1 MKNLIVLGHKSSV
14 AQNFLNLYKKEF
26 NIIKIDY
33 PYLDATKNDFFKK
46 IKKKINIKKKYI
58 IINFIGRMGAD
69 ESKNDIEKF
78 LLINGAFPIVPI
90 LNQEI
95 IKIEKYIFLSSETIY
110 GLGNN
115 LREENHKN
123 PIHPYAISKLIAEI
137 NIKKTYENLKNKNFP
152 VVILRVPIVIFNK
165 QKFDNTL
172 TSICN
177 DYHNSNN
184 VVIFGNGK
192 HFRKYIAAKDLS
204 KIINIIINKKL
215 DNKLEIYNIP
225 GVKANSLQI
234 LEILKKIYK
243 KKSKIKF
250 IDSKKSF
257 SLTSNSLKFKK
268 EFKYDIDLNL
278 HTLVKNYMLKL
289 L

>member
-1 MKNLIVLGHKSSV
+1 MKNLIILGHKSSI

-33 PYLDATKNDFFKK
+33 PYLDATKNDFLKK
-46 IKKKINIKKKYI
+46 IKKKIKVRKKYTL
-58 IINFIGRMGAD
+58 INFIGRMGAD

-78 LLINGAFPIVPI
+78 LLVNGTFPIIPI
-90 LNQEI
+90 LNQET

-115 LREENHKN
+115 LKEENHKK

-137 NIKKTYENLKNKNFP
+137 NIKKTYENLKNRNFP

-184 VVIFGNGK
+184 VVIFGDGK

-204 KIINIIINKKL
+204 KIIYIIINKKL
-215 DNKLEIYNIP
+215 DNKLETYNIP
-225 GVKANSLQI
+225 GIKANSLQI
-234 LEILKKIYK
+234 LEILQKIFK
-243 KKSKIKF
+243 KKPKIKF

-278 HTLVKNYMLKL
+278 LTLVKKYTLKL

>member
-46 IKKKINIKKKYI
+46 IKKKIEVKKKYI

>member
-1 MKNLIVLGHKSSV
+1 MKNLIVLGDKSSI

-33 PYLDATKNDFFKK
+33 PYLDATKNDFLKK
-46 IKKKINIKKKYI
+46 IKKKIEVKKKYI

-78 LLINGAFPIVPI
+78 LLINGAFPIIPI

-123 PIHPYAISKLIAEI
+123 PIHPYAISKLIAEV
-137 NIKKTYENLKNKNFP
+137 NIKKAYENLKKKNFP

-165 QKFDNTL
+165 QKFNNTL

-177 DYHNSNN
+177 DYDNSNN

-278 HTLVKNYMLKL
+278 HTLVKNYMFKL

>member
-1 MKNLIVLGHKSSV
+1 
-14 AQNFLNLYKKEF
+14 
-26 NIIKIDY
+26 
-33 PYLDATKNDFFKK
+33 
-46 IKKKINIKKKYI
+46 
-58 IINFIGRMGAD
+58 MGAD

-137 NIKKTYENLKNKNFP
+137 NIKKTYENLINKNFP

-250 IDSKKSF
+250 IESKKSF

-268 EFKYDIDLNL
+268 EFKHDIDLNL
-278 HTLVKNYMLKL
+278 HTLVKNYMFKL

>member
-46 IKKKINIKKKYI
+46 IKKKIEVKKKYI

-78 LLINGAFPIVPI
+78 LLINGAFPIVPM

>member
-1 MKNLIVLGHKSSV
+1 VKNLIVLGHKSSV
-14 AQNFLNLYKKEF
+14 AQNFLNSYKKKF
-26 NIIKIDY
+26 NIIEIDY
-33 PYLDATKNDFFKK
+33 PYLDATKNDFLKK
-46 IKKKINIKKKYI
+46 LKKKINIKKKYI

-78 LLINGAFPIVPI
+78 LTINGAFPIIPI

-95 IKIEKYIFLSSETIY
+95 IKIQKYIFLSSETIY
-110 GLGNN
+110 GSGNN
-115 LREENHKN
+115 LREENHKT

-165 QKFDNTL
+165 QKFNNTL

-192 HFRKYIAAKDLS
+192 HFRTYIAAKDLS

-234 LEILKKIYK
+234 LEMLQKIFK
-243 KKSKIKF
+243 RKSKIKF

-268 EFKYDIDLNL
+268 EFKYNIDLNL
-278 HTLVKNYMLKL
+278 RTFVKNYMLKL

>member
-1 MKNLIVLGHKSSV
+1 VKNLIILGHKSSI

-33 PYLDATKNDFFKK
+33 PYLDVTKNNFLKK
-46 IKKKINIKKKYI
+46 IKKKIKVRKKYTL
-58 IINFIGRMGAD
+58 INFIGRMGAD

-78 LLINGAFPIVPI
+78 LLVNGAFPIIPI
-90 LNQEI
+90 LNQET

-110 GLGNN
+110 GFGNN
-115 LREENHKN
+115 LKEEHYKK

-137 NIKKTYENLKNKNFP
+137 NIKKTYENQKNKKFP
-152 VVILRVPIVIFNK
+152 IVILRVPIVIFNE

-184 VVIFGNGK
+184 VVIFGDGK
-192 HFRKYIAAKDLS
+192 HFRKYIAANDLS
-204 KIINIIINKKL
+204 KIIYIIINKKL
-215 DNKLEIYNIP
+215 DNKLETYNIP
-225 GVKANSLQI
+225 GIKANSLQI
-234 LEILKKIYK
+234 LEALQKIFK

-268 EFKYDIDLNL
+268 EFKYDIGLSL
-278 HTLVKNYMLKL
+278 LTLIKKYTHKL

>member
-1 MKNLIVLGHKSSV
+1 LKNLIILGHKSSI
-14 AQNFLNLYKKEF
+14 AQSFINLYEKDF

-33 PYLDATKNDFFKK
+33 PYLDATKNDFLKK
-46 IKKKINIKKKYI
+46 IKKKIKIKKKYS
-58 IINFIGRMGAD
+58 IINFIGKMGAD
-69 ESKNDIEKF
+69 DSKKNIEKF
-78 LLINGAFPIVPI
+78 LLVNGAFPIIPI
-90 LNQEI
+90 LNKET

-110 GLGNN
+110 GFGNN
-115 LREENHKN
+115 LKEENYKK

-137 NIKKTYENLKNKNFP
+137 NIKKTYENQKNKKFP
-152 VVILRVPIVIFNK
+152 IVILRVPIVIFNE
-165 QKFDNTL
+165 QKFNNTL

-177 DYHNSNN
+177 DYLKSSK
-184 VVIFGNGK
+184 VIIFGDGK

-204 KIINIIINKKL
+204 KIIYIIINKKL
-215 DNKLEIYNIP
+215 DNKLETYNIP

-234 LEILKKIYK
+234 LETLQKIFK

-250 IDSKKSF
+250 TDSKKSF

-268 EFKYDIDLNL
+268 KFKYDIDLNL
-278 HTLVKNYMLKL
+278 HNLVKKYTHKL

>member
-33 PYLDATKNDFFKK
+33 PYLDATKNDFLKK
-46 IKKKINIKKKYI
+46 IKKKIEVKKKYI

-137 NIKKTYENLKNKNFP
+137 NIKKTYENLINKNFP

-250 IDSKKSF
+250 IESKKSF

-268 EFKYDIDLNL
+268 EFKHDIDLNL
-278 HTLVKNYMLKL
+278 HTLVKNYMFKL

>member
-1 MKNLIVLGHKSSV
+1 MKNLIILGHKSSI

-33 PYLDATKNDFFKK
+33 PYLDVTKNDFLKK
-46 IKKKINIKKKYI
+46 IKKKIKVRKKYT

-78 LLINGAFPIVPI
+78 LLVNGTFPIIPI
-90 LNQEI
+90 LNQAT

-115 LREENHKN
+115 LKEDNYKK

-137 NIKKTYENLKNKNFP
+137 NIKKTYENQKNKKFP
-152 VVILRVPIVIFNK
+152 IVILRVPIVIFNE

-184 VVIFGNGK
+184 VVIFGDGK

-204 KIINIIINKKL
+204 KIIYIIINKKL
-215 DNKLEIYNIP
+215 DNKLETYNTP
-225 GVKANSLQI
+225 GIKAN
-234 LEILKKIYK
+234 
-243 KKSKIKF
+243 F
-250 IDSKKSF
+250 P
-257 SLTSNSLKFKK
+257 
-268 EFKYDIDLNL
+268 
-278 HTLVKNYMLKL
+278 
-289 L
+289 

>member
-33 PYLDATKNDFFKK
+33 PYLDATKNDFLKK
-46 IKKKINIKKKYI
+46 IKKKIEVKKKYI

-137 NIKKTYENLKNKNFP
+137 NIKKTYENLINKNFP

-268 EFKYDIDLNL
+268 EFKHDIDLNL
-278 HTLVKNYMLKL
+278 HTLVKNYMFKL